1 MDLDKIAVEEN
12 EDLDNI
18 ESEDEPELDTED
30 KPAETANPVALRAP
44 SAHQQ
49 MQTAPAQLLP
59 AEPNARRE
67 IIFKIKRYY
76 ARFPH
81 LRDDLPLDL
90 NALDDIPDLERT
102 LDEIRLIM
110 SNKKVASIPQIMAAT
125 GLAAIEG
132 LSVYTPLKLQGLSK
146 LSQNQE
152 FIDLVDEWAIENG
165 SYRYIPA
172 SQRLLYMVA
181 MTSLQLHCV
190 NTERE
195 LKAHE
200 VQMSAKRE
208 MLAKRETLANG
219 ETLEEPKAHE
229 LKAHEVQVPGSE
241 PGAANQKPAEH
252 KVKKLQDLDN
262 MVL

>member
-18 ESEDEPELDTED
+18 ESEEELELELEPKAHEVHRVQAFLQKGSAHEVHELE
-30 KPAETANPVALRAP
+30 PANP
-44 SAHQQ
+44 QQ

-59 AEPNARRE
+59 ADANTRRE

-90 NALDDIPDLERT
+90 NTLDDIPDLERT

-181 MTSLQLHCV
+181 MTSLQLHCI
-190 NTERE
+190 NTE
-195 LKAHE
+195 K
-200 VQMSAKRE
+200 E
-208 MLAKRETLANG
+208 MLEAAKKAQSVDQLAPGDN
-219 ETLEEPKAHE
+219 EATPERRQTSEPKAHE
-229 LKAHEVQVPGSE
+229 VHRI
-241 PGAANQKPAEH
+241 
-252 KVKKLQDLDN
+252 KKLQDLDSR
-262 MVL
+262 LL

>member
-1 MDLDKIAVEEN
+1 MDLDKIAVVDDC
-12 EDLDNI
+12 DLEDNI
-18 ESEDEPELDTED
+18 ESEPEPELD
-30 KPAETANPVALRAP
+30 PANASNQMQPIP
-44 SAHQQ
+44 QQ
-49 MQTAPAQLLP
+49 MQTAPALP
-59 AEPNARRE
+59 ADANARRE

-90 NALDDIPDLERT
+90 NTLDDIPDLERT

-172 SQRLLYMVA
+172 SQRLLYMVT
-181 MTSLQLHCV
+181 MTSLQLHCI
-190 NTERE
+190 NTE
-195 LKAHE
+195 K
-200 VQMSAKRE
+200 E
-208 MLAKRETLANG
+208 MLEAAKKAQSVDQLAPGDN
-219 ETLEEPKAHE
+219 EATPERRQTSEPKAHE
-229 LKAHEVQVPGSE
+229 VHRI
-241 PGAANQKPAEH
+241 
-252 KVKKLQDLDN
+252 KKLQDLDSR
-262 MVL
+262 LL